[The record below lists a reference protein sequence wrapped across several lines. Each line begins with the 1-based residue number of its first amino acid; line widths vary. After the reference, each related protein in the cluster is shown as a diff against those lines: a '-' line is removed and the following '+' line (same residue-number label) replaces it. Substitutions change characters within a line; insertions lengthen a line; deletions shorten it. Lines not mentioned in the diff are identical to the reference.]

1 MFSKWKFRLTTI
13 TPLHIGGPR
22 ALTQADYVTWAN
34 RVYVVSEE
42 MLFKFLQERGL
53 ADRFVTEF
61 HSLVVQRHPSPVKEF
76 LQRRGLC
83 NEMALQAI
91 SQYACERTTGT
102 EVTGEVRTFVRDA
115 HAQPLLPG
123 SSLKG
128 AIRTVVLYHLAKQL
142 RDARPT
148 EFERLVLVPL
158 REALKNR
165 KPRKWVDD
173 AIERNLLTAFQLD
186 HAQLNSHKD
195 FLRVLRI
202 GDSQPLDRNALV
214 ITKATVKSSSQ
225 SGNWYDKTNV
235 LVETTPKGTS
245 FEHVCSIDEWLAEQ
259 FQRQNRS
266 VPSLTPDQLMNMVR
280 EFHGD
285 LVQQD
290 RELYDF
296 VQKSQPLPAPAGD
309 CVLHLGW
316 GSGLLGTTIV
326 GLLPPELRLEVRGQY
341 FQERDLP
348 MFPKSRR
355 VTEHG
360 EPFGWVRLEVV

>member
-1 MFSKWKFRLTTI
+1 MLRKWKFRLTTI

-22 ALTQADYVTWAN
+22 ALTQADYVTWTN

-42 MLFKFLQERGL
+42 KLFKFLQDRGFT
-53 ADRFVTEF
+53 DRFVTEF
-61 HSLVVQRHPSPVKEF
+61 HGLVVQRHPSPMKEF

-83 NEMALQAI
+83 NETVLQAI
-91 SQYACERTTGT
+91 SQYACERRTGT
-102 EVTGEVRTFVRDA
+102 EITGEIRTFVRDA

-142 RDARPT
+142 RDSRPQ

-158 REALKNR
+158 RAALQNR
-165 KPRKWVDD
+165 GRRKWADD
-173 AIERNLLTAFQLD
+173 EIERNLLAALRLD
-186 HAQLNSHKD
+186 HAQLSSHRD

-225 SGNWYDKTNV
+225 SGNWYDKTSV
-235 LVETTPKGTS
+235 LVETTPNGTS
-245 FEHVCSIDEWLAEQ
+245 FEHVCSIDEWLAER
-259 FQRQNRS
+259 FQRQNGS
-266 VPSLTPDQLMNMVR
+266 VPFLVPDQLMEMIR
-280 EFHGD
+280 EFHAD

-290 RELYDF
+290 RELYDL
-296 VQKSQPLPAPAGD
+296 VQKPQPLPATPGE

-326 GLLPPELRLEVRGQY
+326 GLLPPELRLEVRRQF

-348 MFPKSRR
+348 LFPKSRR
-355 VTEHG
+355 LTQSG
-360 EPFGWVRLEVV
+360 EPFGWVRVEIV